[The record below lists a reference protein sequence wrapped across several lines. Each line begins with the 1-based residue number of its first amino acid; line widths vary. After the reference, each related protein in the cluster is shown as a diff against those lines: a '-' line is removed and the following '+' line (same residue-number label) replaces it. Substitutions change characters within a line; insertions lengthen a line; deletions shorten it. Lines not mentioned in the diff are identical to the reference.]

1 LGFKK
6 KYSHLCNPI
15 EWTENMRF
23 GSHLTL
29 DITRKKMLT
38 HLKKITKTTYVLM
51 ALFLVMILILVYR
64 NGLSGTETGL
74 TTPVTLTPKTTTK
87 LYKSSQLTP
96 QQVAPNQQ
104 KYMMEG
110 LVYFEAQETEN
121 RPLVVVTDLAE
132 ITAINAIFTLE
143 SNAKE
148 TNVMVAEGLVKI
160 TQNRDNYKGNRTSL
174 NIKPGQIGRIKSNTR
189 GVIKTV
195 NKDPNFL
202 AWANQTLFFQN
213 TPLSEVASVMER
225 VYGYQVTFID
235 KTASQCRLSRSYEG
249 QTPKEIAAA
258 IAEVF
263 GFDYQIEDQTITF
276 AGSCL

>member
-6 KYSHLCNPI
+6 SIHIFAIPLNG
-15 EWTENMRF
+15 TGHMGF
-23 GSHLTL
+23 GSHQAFN
-29 DITRKKMLT
+29 ITRKKMLT
-38 HLKKITKTTYVLM
+38 QLKKITKTTYVLM
-51 ALFLVMILILVYR
+51 ALFLVMILVLVYR
-64 NGLSGTETGL
+64 NGSSGTETGL

-104 KYMMEG
+104 TYKLEG
-110 LVYFEAQETEN
+110 LAYFEARETEN
-121 RPLVVVTDLAE
+121 KPLVVVTDLAE

-148 TNVMVAEGLVKI
+148 TNVTVSEGLVEI
-160 TQNRDNYKGNRTSL
+160 TQNKDNYKGNRISL
-174 NIKPGQIGRIKSNTR
+174 NIKPGQIGRIKANTR

-213 TPLSEVASVMER
+213 TPLSVVASVMGR

-263 GFDYQIEDQTITF
+263 GFDYQIVDQTITF

>member
-1 LGFKK
+1 MG
-6 KYSHLCNPI
+6 
-15 EWTENMRF
+15 F
-23 GSHLTL
+23 GSHKAL

-38 HLKKITKTTYVLM
+38 QLKKITKITFVLM
-51 ALFLVMILILVYR
+51 AFFLVMILVLVYW
-64 NGLSGTETGL
+64 NGLSGTKTGL

-96 QQVAPNQQ
+96 QQASPNQQ
-104 KYMMEG
+104 MYKMEG
-110 LVYFEAQETEN
+110 LVYFEVRETEN
-121 RPLVVVTDLAE
+121 KPLVVVTDLAE

-148 TNVMVAEGLVKI
+148 TNVTVAEGLVKI

-174 NIKPGQIGRIKSNTR
+174 NIKPGQIGRIKANTR

-202 AWANQTLFFQN
+202 AWANQILFFQN
-213 TPLSEVASVMER
+213 TPLTEVASVMER

-235 KTASQCRLSRSYEG
+235 QTAYQCRLSRSYEG

-263 GFDYQIEDQTITF
+263 GFDYQIVDQTITF

>member
-1 LGFKK
+1 L
-6 KYSHLCNPI
+6 
-15 EWTENMRF
+15 
-23 GSHLTL
+23 
-29 DITRKKMLT
+29 
-38 HLKKITKTTYVLM
+38 
-51 ALFLVMILILVYR
+51 A
-64 NGLSGTETGL
+64 
-74 TTPVTLTPKTTTK
+74 
-87 LYKSSQLTP
+87 
-96 QQVAPNQQ
+96 
-104 KYMMEG
+104 
-110 LVYFEAQETEN
+110 YFETRETEN
-121 RPLVVVTDLAE
+121 KPLVVVTDLAE

-148 TNVMVAEGLVKI
+148 TNVTVAEGLVKI

-174 NIKPGQIGRIKSNTR
+174 NIKSGQIGRIKANTR